1 MGGKKGCIILSI
13 FFVDIYILLFLW
25 NAITIRWL
33 GYKKVREWKK
43 RMSLC
48 IRSSEI
54 LTAS

>member
-1 MGGKKGCIILSI
+1 MGSKKGCIILSV

-25 NAITIRWL
+25 NDITIRWL

-48 IRSSEI
+48 IQSSEI
-54 LTAS
+54 LTVS